1 MATRRGRRLAED
13 RAGSRSVRAMRVHLI
28 DGTYELF
35 RQFFGSASRHRD
47 ADPFAAAANVVAS
60 TLSLIDDGAT
70 HVGVASDHTIESFR
84 NDLYAGYKTGDGM
97 DPAIL
102 DQIPVMEEA
111 LTAAGFTVW
120 PMITHEAD
128 DALAAAAAVADA
140 DEPVEQV
147 LIVTPD
153 KDLGQCVRGQ
163 RVVQF
168 DRRKRE
174 IIDEDGVIAKFG
186 IPPASIPDYLGLVG
200 DSADGFPG
208 LPGWG
213 AKSASTV
220 LARYGHLE
228 DIPPAA
234 GQWDVPGL
242 RGAAKLSAT
251 LQAQFDDAVLF
262 RRIAT
267 VDTDLDVG
275 TVDDWRWDGPT
286 DEFAKV
292 AERLGSPGLIDRADE
307 LAP

>member
-1 MATRRGRRLAED
+1 
-13 RAGSRSVRAMRVHLI
+13 MRVHLI

-35 RQFFGSASRHRD
+35 RQFFGAASRHRD
-47 ADPFAAAANVVAS
+47 GAPMAAAGGVVTS
-60 TLSLIDDGAT
+60 TLALVADGAT

-84 NDLYAGYKTGDGM
+84 NDLYAGYKTSEGM

-102 DQIPVMEEA
+102 DQIPVMEE
-111 LTAAGFTVW
+111 LLVAAGFTVW

-140 DEPVEQV
+140 DDRVDQV

-174 IIDEDGVIAKFG
+174 IIDEDGVRAKFG
-186 IPPASIPDYLGLVG
+186 IGPASIPDYLGLVG

-213 AKSASTV
+213 AKSASAV
-220 LARYGHLE
+220 LARYGHIE
-228 DIPPAA
+228 DIPAAA

-251 LQAQFDDAVLF
+251 LQGQLEDALLF
-262 RRIAT
+262 RTIAT
-267 VDTDLDVG
+267 VDTNVDVG
-275 TVDDWRWDGPT
+275 SVDDWRWAGPT
-286 DEFAKV
+286 DELAGRADRAGV
-292 AERLGSPGLIDRADE
+292 PGLAE
-307 LAP
+307 HAASLAP